1 MRYALGDRQVVLRGN
16 GQWIAPNAVLIGDIV
31 LAAEVSVWWGAVLRA
46 DEDRI
51 TIGAATNIQD
61 ESILHVDPGHPLTIG
76 DRVTVGHRAML
87 HGCQVGDGTLIGIG
101 ATVLNDAVIGR
112 HCIVGAQALITEG
125 KRFPERSVVEGVPGK
140 VVREVTDAEVAW
152 LEANARDYVACA
164 LRYRRDLRPHE

>member
-31 LAAEVSVWWGAVLRA
+31 LAADASVWWGSVLRA

-112 HCIVGAQALITEG
+112 HCIVRAQALISEC
-125 KRFPERSVVEGVPGK
+125 KRFPERSVVEEVPGK
-140 VVREVTDAEVAW
+140 VVREVTNAEVAW

-164 LRYRRDLRPHE
+164 LRYRTDLRPQK

>member
-1 MRYALGDRQVVLRGN
+1 MRYALGDRRVVMRGN

-31 LAAEVSVWWGAVLRA
+31 LAADVSVWWGAVLRA

-61 ESILHVDPGHPLTIG
+61 ESVLHVDPGHPLTIG

-87 HGCQVGDGTLIGIG
+87 HGCRVGDGALIGIG
-101 ATVLNDAVIGR
+101 ATILNDAVIGR
-112 HCIVGAQALITEG
+112 HCIVGAQALITEN

-140 VVREVTDAEVAW
+140 VVREVTDAEV
-152 LEANARDYVACA
+152 D
-164 LRYRRDLRPHE
+164 

>member
-16 GQWIAPNAVLIGDIV
+16 GQWIAPNAVLVGDIV
-31 LAAEVSVWWGAVLRA
+31 LAADVSIWWGAVLRA

-51 TIGAATNIQD
+51 TIGVATNIQD

-87 HGCQVGDGTLIGIG
+87 HGCRVGDGTLIGIG

-164 LRYRRDLRPHE
+164 LRYRTDLRPQK

>member
-1 MRYALGDRQVVLRGN
+1 MRYALGDRRVVMRGN
-16 GQWIAPNAVLIGDIV
+16 GQWIAPNAVLIGEIL
-31 LAAEVSVWWGAVLRA
+31 LAADVSVWWGAVLRA

-87 HGCQVGDGTLIGIG
+87 HGCRVGDGSLIGIG

-125 KRFPERSVVEGVPGK
+125 KRFPERSVVEGIPGK

-164 LRYRRDLRPHE
+164 QRYLADLRLLE

>member
-31 LAAEVSVWWGAVLRA
+31 LAADVSVWWGAVLRA

-61 ESILHVDPGHPLTIG
+61 ESILHVDSGHPLTIG

-87 HGCQVGDGTLIGIG
+87 HGCRVGDGTLIGIG

-125 KRFPERSVVEGVPGK
+125 KRFPDRSVVEGVPGK

-152 LEANARDYVACA
+152 LEANARDYLACA
-164 LRYRRDLRPHE
+164 LRYRTDLRPQK

>member
-1 MRYALGDRQVVLRGN
+1 MRYALGDRRVVMRGK
-16 GQWIAPNAVLIGDIV
+16 GQWIAPNATLIGDIV
-31 LAAEVSVWWGAVLRA
+31 IAADVSVWWGAVLRA

-61 ESILHVDPGHPLTIG
+61 ESILHADPGHPLTIG

-87 HGCQVGDGTLIGIG
+87 HGCRVGDGTLIGIG

-140 VVREVTDAEVAW
+140 VVRGVTDAEVAW

-164 LRYRRDLRPHE
+164 QLYRAELGHQE

>member
-87 HGCQVGDGTLIGIG
+87 HGCRVGDGTLIGIG

-164 LRYRRDLRPHE
+164 LRYRTDLRPQK